1 MATTPPPRR
10 QTCASAKPI
19 GVAHVG
25 LTVSDLDAALSFW
38 EQFLERQAVA
48 QSRTVREYH
57 AQLVGIPGIAI
68 QLALLEVQPGVS
80 LELLQYDGA
89 VTQRLDEASQ
99 NPGHAHLCLSVA
111 DLEDA
116 LDRVRSLGARLV
128 SERPIVITAGL
139 NKGVR
144 ASYVRVPPDGHT
156 VELFQLPATVPKET
170 GDLRSERGG

>member
-1 MATTPPPRR
+1 MPTTPPPRS
-10 QTCASAKPI
+10 QSCASAKPI

-38 EQFLERQAVA
+38 ERLLERQAV

-57 AQLVGIPGIAI
+57 AQLVGISGIAI

-89 VTQRLDEASQ
+89 VAHRLDEASH
-99 NPGHAHLCLSVA
+99 NPGHAHLCLRVA
-111 DLEDA
+111 DLEEA

-128 SERPIVITAGL
+128 SKRPIVITAGA
-139 NKGVR
+139 NEGVR
-144 ASYVRVPPDGHT
+144 AAYVRVPPDGHT
-156 VELFQLPATVPKET
+156 VELFQLPSP
-170 GDLRSERGG
+170 ERGG